1 MVDLAQFCFID
12 LEASGLGE
20 ASYPTEV
27 GWALIEDHTI
37 LSGSILI
44 TTPPEW
50 RDRQNSWSAQ
60 AEAMTGIS
68 RAMLAEQGLPP
79 AEAFAHFRAAV
90 GECLLVSDAPEFDG
104 PWLIQLASAAV
115 ADVALRFV
123 DLDVVLNDVAWKQRK
138 ARLDRLEA
146 VLAAERLV
154 KKRHRA
160 EDDAIRHALSVG
172 FLADQLSIDSLSIY
186 STNDR
191 NSRQIKLA
199 N

>member
-1 MVDLAQFCFID
+1 MVDLTQFCFID
-12 LEASGLGE
+12 LEASGLVS
-20 ASYPTEV
+20 ACYPTEV
-27 GWALIEDHTI
+27 GWALIDRRSVR
-37 LSGSILI
+37 SGSVLI
-44 TTPPEW
+44 APPYEW
-50 RDRQNSWSAQ
+50 RDRPGCWSAE
-60 AEAMTGIS
+60 AETMTGIS
-68 RAMLAEQGLPP
+68 LAMLAEHGLPP

-123 DLDVVLNDVAWKQRK
+123 DLDALLNEVAWKHRK

-172 FLADQLSIDSLSIY
+172 FLADQITIDSLSIC
-186 STNDR
+186 STNDTD
-191 NSRQIKLA
+191 SRQIGLA
-199 N
+199 S

>member
-1 MVDLAQFCFID
+1 MVELTQFCFVD
-12 LEASGLGE
+12 LEASGLAS

-27 GWALIEDHTI
+27 GWALIDKRSV
-37 LSGSILI
+37 LAGSVLI
-44 TTPPEW
+44 APPTEW
-50 RDRQNSWSAQ
+50 RERPGSWSTE
-60 AEAMTGIS
+60 AETMTGIS
-68 RAMLAEQGLPP
+68 LAMLAEQGLPP

-90 GECLLVSDAPEFDG
+90 GERLLVSDAPEFDG
-104 PWLIQLASAAV
+104 PWLTQLASAALAAV
-115 ADVALRFV
+115 TLRFV
-123 DLDVVLNDVAWKQRK
+123 DLDAVLNEVAWKHRK

-172 FLADQLSIDSLSIY
+172 FLADQLSIDSLSIC
-186 STNDR
+186 STKDAD
-191 NSRQIKLA
+191 SRQIGLA